1 MQNDTT
7 THCKKLYIPTKPLQ
21 KSTIKTAYSPSF
33 CFAER
38 KRRNNITT
46 DRTVFG
52 RVITLDATS
61 VYDLSE
67 AAHHGQKKIKKAA
80 RRLGNMS
87 KIRRTIWLEATIRRS
102 SSE

>member
-7 THCKKLYIPTKPLQ
+7 THCKKLYIPTKPLP
-21 KSTIKTAYSPSF
+21 KSAIKTAYSPSF

-38 KRRNNITT
+38 KRRTNITT

-61 VYDLSE
+61 VCDLSE

-80 RRLGNMS
+80 KGWKHVEN
-87 KIRRTIWLEATIRRS
+87 
-102 SSE
+102 